1 MFHYVLFFVVIVL
14 PMLIEFWVFYTGIW
28 WHSDGPKDPRNG
40 L

>member
-1 MFHYVLFFVVIVL
+1 MLPYALAVVIVVL
-14 PMLIEFWVFYTGIW
+14 PLLIEFYVFFTGIW